1 MMILNSKVLGSS
13 KKKIVILHGFLGSL
27 DNWISFSK
35 RLSDYN
41 FEVHLLDQ
49 RNHGRSFHSD
59 EFNYELMVKDLH
71 EYISKFN
78 INNLSI
84 IGHSMGGKTAMLFS
98 LIYPDLVEKLIIV
111 DILPVDYNKNY
122 DMIFDSLLSIN
133 LKKIKSRNEFNL
145 NLKKYFDD
153 DEFILF
159 LSKNLKR
166 SSLGN
171 FEYKSNIKVLQK
183 TYSNVTSSITY
194 PREYGKEVLFIK
206 GENSDYIDSENLKI
220 TSKLF
225 PKYKLTE
232 IKNAG
237 HWIHHENPEDFF
249 SICLNY
255 L

>member
-1 MMILNSKVLGSS
+1 MILNSKVLGSS
-13 KKKIVILHGFLGSL
+13 KKKIIILHGFLGSL
-27 DNWISFSK
+27 DNWITFSK
-35 RLSDYN
+35 KISENN
-41 FEVHLLDQ
+41 FEVHLIDQ
-49 RNHGRSFHSD
+49 RNHGKSFHSN
-59 EFNYELMVKDLH
+59 EFNYKLMVKDLY
-71 EYISKFN
+71 EYISEYN
-78 INNLSI
+78 INSVSI

-98 LIYPDLVEKLIIV
+98 LIYPDLVEKLIVV
-111 DILPVDYNKNY
+111 DILPVSYSKSY
-122 DMIFDSLLSIN
+122 DLIFDSLLNIN
-133 LKKIKSRNEFNL
+133 LKQIKSRNEFNL
-145 NLKKYFDD
+145 HLKKYFDD
-153 DEFILF
+153 DGFILF

-166 SSLGN
+166 SLDGS

-183 TYSNVTSSITY
+183 TYSNVTSSIY
-194 PREYGKEVLFIK
+194 YHKEYVKEVLFIK

-237 HWIHHENPEDFF
+237 HWIHHENPDDFF

>member
-1 MMILNSKVLGSS
+1 MILHSKVLGSS
-13 KKKIVILHGFLGSL
+13 KNKIIILHGFLGSL
-27 DNWISFSK
+27 DNWITFSK
-35 RLSDYN
+35 KISENN

-49 RNHGRSFHSD
+49 RNHGKSFHSN
-59 EFNYELMVKDLH
+59 EFNYELMVKDLY

-78 INNLSI
+78 INSVSI

-111 DILPVDYNKNY
+111 DILPVSYNKSY
-122 DMIFDSLLSIN
+122 DLIFDSLLNIN
-133 LKKIKSRNEFNL
+133 LKQIKSRNEFNL
-145 NLKKYFDD
+145 HLKKYFDD
-153 DEFILF
+153 DGFILF

-166 SSLGN
+166 SLDGS

-183 TYSNVTSSITY
+183 TYSNVISSIY
-194 PREYGKEVLFIK
+194 YHKEYVKEVLFIK

-225 PKYKLTE
+225 PKYKLAE

-237 HWIHHENPEDFF
+237 HWIHHDNPDEFF

>member
-1 MMILNSKVLGSS
+1 MILNSKVLGSS
-13 KKKIVILHGFLGSL
+13 KKKIIILHGFLGSL
-27 DNWISFSK
+27 DNWITFSK
-35 RLSDYN
+35 KISENN

-49 RNHGRSFHSD
+49 RNHGKSFHSN

-71 EYISKFN
+71 EYMSKFN
-78 INNLSI
+78 INNVSI

-98 LIYPDLVEKLIIV
+98 WIYPDLVKKLIVV
-111 DILPVDYNKNY
+111 DILPVSYNKSY
-122 DMIFDSLLSIN
+122 DLIFDSLLSIN
-133 LKKIKSRNEFNL
+133 LKQIKSRNEFNL
-145 NLKKYFDD
+145 HLKKYFDD
-153 DEFILF
+153 HGFILF

-166 SSLGN
+166 SLDGS

-183 TYSNVTSSITY
+183 TYSNVTSSINFHK
-194 PREYGKEVLFIK
+194 EYRKGVLFIK

-225 PKYKLTE
+225 PNYKLTE

-237 HWIHHENPEDFF
+237 HWIHHENPDDFF

>member
-1 MMILNSKVLGSS
+1 MILNSKVLGSS
-13 KKKIVILHGFLGSL
+13 KKKIIILHGFLGSL
-27 DNWISFSK
+27 DNWITFSK
-35 RLSDYN
+35 KISENN

-49 RNHGRSFHSD
+49 RNHGKSFHSN

-71 EYISKFN
+71 EYMSKFN
-78 INNLSI
+78 INSVSI

-98 LIYPDLVEKLIIV
+98 LIYPDLVEKLIVV
-111 DILPVDYNKNY
+111 DILPVSYNKSY
-122 DMIFDSLLSIN
+122 ELIFDSLLSIN
-133 LKKIKSRNEFNL
+133 LKQIKSRNEFNL
-145 NLKKYFDD
+145 HLKKYFDD
-153 DEFILF
+153 HGFILF

-166 SSLGN
+166 SLDGG
-171 FEYKSNIKVLQK
+171 FEYKSNIKILRK
-183 TYSNVTSSITY
+183 TYSNVTSSINFHK
-194 PREYGKEVLFIK
+194 EYRKGVLFIK

-237 HWIHHENPEDFF
+237 HWIHHENPDDFF

>member
-1 MMILNSKVLGSS
+1 MILHSKVLGSS
-13 KKKIVILHGFLGSL
+13 KNKIIILHGFLGSL
-27 DNWISFSK
+27 DNWITFSK
-35 RLSDYN
+35 KISEND

-49 RNHGRSFHSD
+49 RNHGKSFHSN

-78 INNLSI
+78 INSVSI

-111 DILPVDYNKNY
+111 DILPVSYNKSY
-122 DMIFDSLLSIN
+122 DLIFDSLLSIN
-133 LKKIKSRNEFNL
+133 LKQIKSRNEFNL
-145 NLKKYFDD
+145 HLKKYFDD
-153 DEFILF
+153 HGFILF

-166 SSLGN
+166 SLDGG
-171 FEYKSNIKVLQK
+171 FEYKSNIKILRK
-183 TYSNVTSSITY
+183 TYSNVTSSINFHK
-194 PREYGKEVLFIK
+194 EYRKGVLFIK

-237 HWIHHENPEDFF
+237 HWIHHENPDDFF

>member
-1 MMILNSKVLGSS
+1 MILHSKVLGSS
-13 KKKIVILHGFLGSL
+13 KNKIIILHGFLGSL
-27 DNWISFSK
+27 DNWITFSK
-35 RLSDYN
+35 KISEND

-49 RNHGRSFHSD
+49 RNHGKSFHSN

-78 INNLSI
+78 INSVSI

-98 LIYPDLVEKLIIV
+98 LIYPDLVDKLIVV
-111 DILPVDYNKNY
+111 DILPVNYNKSY
-122 DMIFDSLLSIN
+122 DLIFDSLLSIN
-133 LKKIKSRNEFNL
+133 LKQIKSRNEFNL
-145 NLKKYFDD
+145 HLKKYFDD
-153 DEFILF
+153 HGFILF

-166 SSLGN
+166 SLDGG
-171 FEYKSNIKVLQK
+171 FEYKSNIKILRK
-183 TYSNVTSSITY
+183 TYSNVTSSINFHK
-194 PREYGKEVLFIK
+194 EYRKGVLFIK

-237 HWIHHENPEDFF
+237 HWIHHENPDDFF